1 MSDIVYLTLSGEFQG
16 NISTGCGTQKSVGNR
31 YQLGHEDQIFIFSLM
46 QSTTSTGAG
55 ANHLG
60 IRFCKTL
67 DKSSPL
73 LSNAI
78 NNNESLNMVFD
89 IYRVNRYGR
98 MEKYYVIEVR
108 GARLNSIQFQMQEN
122 TLDYEYISAD
132 YDYIRCC
139 HLAAGTEFDHLVT
152 PENYQRLFPPAP
164 VLPEPK
170 PPEEPVVRRV
180 TLVLGI
186 FFDGTGNN
194 AVNTG
199 NMLAACSAEHFD
211 IESLDAESIVKR
223 NVSEKMGISGTGATS
238 HSGYY
243 TNIHWLSELYLRAV
257 SDNGDYL
264 QYAIYIEGIG
274 TKAGKPDS
282 VIGMGLGVAGS
293 GVISKTDDAVG
304 RLTAEIATSLRLLKG
319 NYVIDDL
326 LFDIFGFSR
335 GAAAARHFA
344 NRIQPEDG
352 AIVNAI
358 KVGMEGYTYSGAPA
372 GKTRFIGIF
381 DTVAAIGTPTNGL
394 NPHSADTGGVNLSL
408 RPGVAQKVF
417 HITAQHECRYNFALN
432 SISPAWPELSLPGV
446 HSDIGGGY
454 LPQTREDLFLTRP
467 LVETLPADQPKGRSR
482 VYRQTIAQLPILE
495 RSATIAPLIRTNN
508 ITPEVWEDEF
518 APNDRYG
525 QMQKRSF
532 AALTLRQRIVK
543 HDWSMV
549 TLRVMIDAA
558 KEAGVLFDDVER
570 KKGTE
575 LPAALDDFCQKAI
588 AMGKAARTKA
598 PTPQFSPEEID
609 IIAELYTHC
618 SANWNAV
625 AVNQDGNITGG
636 AAVSESVS
644 FVNRP
649 DEEWIR
655 TVYNMDGVKQ

>member
-108 GARLNSIQFQMQEN
+108 GARLNSIQFQMEEN
-122 TLDYEYISAD
+122 TLDYEYISAE

-199 NMLAACSAEHFD
+199 NMLAACSAEHFRID
-211 IESLDAESIVKR
+211 SPDAESILER
-223 NVSEKMGISGTGATS
+223 NAAEKMGISGIGAAS
-238 HSGYY
+238 YSGYY
-243 TNIHWLSELYLRAV
+243 TNIYWLSELYSQTFLAT
-257 SDNGDYL
+257 DDYL
-264 QYAIYIEGIG
+264 QKAIYIEGIG
-274 TKAGKPDS
+274 TQAGKPDS
-282 VIGMGLGVAGS
+282 VIGKGLGIADS
-293 GVISKTDDAVG
+293 GVIAKTDGAVESLAAG
-304 RLTAEIATSLRLLKG
+304 IERSLRLLEG
-319 NYVIDDL
+319 NFVIDTL

-344 NRIQPEDG
+344 NRIQSEDS

-358 KVGMEGYTYSGAPA
+358 KAGMGSHTYSGSSA
-372 GKTRFIGIF
+372 GRTRFIGIF

-394 NPHSADTGGVNLSL
+394 NPHSADTGEVNLSL

-467 LVETLPADQPKGRSR
+467 LMETLPADQSKGRSR

-495 RSATIAPLIRTNN
+495 RSTTIAPLIRTNN
-508 ITPEVWEDEF
+508 ITPEVWEDEL
-518 APNDRYG
+518 APSDRYG

-570 KKGTE
+570 KKGME
-575 LPAALDDFCQKAI
+575 LPAALDAFCQKAI
-588 AMGKAARTKA
+588 AMGKAARTR
-598 PTPQFSPEEID
+598 TPATQFSSEEID

-625 AVNQDGNITGG
+625 AVNLDGNITGG

-649 DEEWIR
+649 DEDWIR

>member
-199 NMLAACSAEHFD
+199 NMLAACSAEHFRID
-211 IESLDAESIVKR
+211 SPDAESILAR
-223 NVSEKMGISGTGATS
+223 NAAEKMGISGIGATS
-238 HSGYY
+238 YLGYY
-243 TNIHWLSELYLRAV
+243 TNIHWLSELYSQTFLKTD
-257 SDNGDYL
+257 SYL
-264 QYAIYIEGIG
+264 QKSIYE
-274 TKAGKPDS
+274 
-282 VIGMGLGVAGS
+282 
-293 GVISKTDDAVG
+293 
-304 RLTAEIATSLRLLKG
+304 
-319 NYVIDDL
+319 
-326 LFDIFGFSR
+326 
-335 GAAAARHFA
+335 
-344 NRIQPEDG
+344 
-352 AIVNAI
+352 
-358 KVGMEGYTYSGAPA
+358 
-372 GKTRFIGIF
+372 
-381 DTVAAIGTPTNGL
+381 
-394 NPHSADTGGVNLSL
+394 
-408 RPGVAQKVF
+408 
-417 HITAQHECRYNFALN
+417 
-432 SISPAWPELSLPGV
+432 SP
-446 HSDIGGGY
+446 
-454 LPQTREDLFLTRP
+454 
-467 LVETLPADQPKGRSR
+467 R
-482 VYRQTIAQLPILE
+482 V
-495 RSATIAPLIRTNN
+495 
-508 ITPEVWEDEF
+508 
-518 APNDRYG
+518 
-525 QMQKRSF
+525 
-532 AALTLRQRIVK
+532 
-543 HDWSMV
+543 
-549 TLRVMIDAA
+549 
-558 KEAGVLFDDVER
+558 
-570 KKGTE
+570 
-575 LPAALDDFCQKAI
+575 
-588 AMGKAARTKA
+588 
-598 PTPQFSPEEID
+598 
-609 IIAELYTHC
+609 
-618 SANWNAV
+618 
-625 AVNQDGNITGG
+625 
-636 AAVSESVS
+636 
-644 FVNRP
+644 
-649 DEEWIR
+649 
-655 TVYNMDGVKQ
+655 

>member
-1 MSDIVYLTLSGEFQG
+1 MSDIVYLTLSGELQG

-152 PENYQRLFPPAP
+152 PENYPRLFPPAP
-164 VLPEPK
+164 VLPESK
-170 PPEEPVVRRV
+170 PPEEPDVRHV

-243 TNIHWLSELYLRAV
+243 TNIHWLSELYSQAFLKTG
-257 SDNGDYL
+257 SYL
-264 QYAIYIEGIG
+264 QNSIYIEGIG
-274 TKAGKPDS
+274 TQDGKPDS
-282 VIGMGLGVAGS
+282 IIGMGFGVADS
-293 GVISKTDDAVG
+293 GVIAKTDSAVAKLQAALLASLHLLDGDFVIDAV
-304 RLTAEIATSLRLLKG
+304 
-319 NYVIDDL
+319 

-344 NRIQPEDG
+344 NRIQSRDSKIIS
-352 AIVNAI
+352 AIASGVSRY
-358 KVGMEGYTYSGAPA
+358 KYTGEPA

-381 DTVAAIGTPTNGL
+381 DTVAAIGTPANGI
-394 NPHSADTGGVNLSL
+394 NPHSADTGEVNLAL
-408 RPGVAQKVF
+408 HPGVAQKVF

-432 SISPAWPELSLPGV
+432 SVSPAWPELSLPGA

-467 LVETLPADQPKGRSR
+467 LVETLSADQPNGHSH
-482 VYRQTIAQLPILE
+482 VYRQAMAQLSTLE
-495 RSATIAPLIRTNN
+495 RSDVIAPIIRTNS
-508 ITPEVWEDEF
+508 ITPEVWEGGLV
-518 APNDRYG
+518 PNDRYG

-575 LPAALDDFCQKAI
+575 LPAALDAYCQKAI
-588 AMGKAARTKA
+588 AMGKAVRAWIPA
-598 PTPQFSPEEID
+598 PQFSSKEID
-609 IIAELYTHC
+609 TIAESYIHC

-625 AVNQDGNITGG
+625 AVNQNGDISGG
-636 AAVSESVS
+636 AAAFEVVS

-649 DEEWIR
+649 DDGWIR
-655 TVYNMDGVKQ
+655 TVYNVDGVKQ

>member
-55 ANHLG
+55 ANPQG

-108 GARLNSIQFQMQEN
+108 GARLNSIQSQIKEN
-122 TLDYEYISAD
+122 AIDYEYISAD
-132 YDYIRCC
+132 YDYIHCS
-139 HLAAGTEFDHLVT
+139 HLAAGTEFYHLVT

-164 VLPEPK
+164 VLPESK

-194 AVNTG
+194 AVNTA
-199 NMLAACSAEHFD
+199 NMLAACSAEHFRID
-211 IESLDAESIVKR
+211 SPDAESILER
-223 NVSEKMGISGTGATS
+223 NAAEKMGISGIGAAS
-238 HSGYY
+238 YSGYY
-243 TNIHWLSELYLRAV
+243 TNVYWLSELYSQAFLAT
-257 SDNGDYL
+257 DDYL
-264 QYAIYIEGIG
+264 QKAIYIEGIG
-274 TKAGKPDS
+274 TQAGKPDS
-282 VIGMGLGVAGS
+282 VIGKGLGIADS
-293 GVISKTDDAVG
+293 GVIAKTDDAVQK
-304 RLTAEIATSLRLLKG
+304 LKAAIVSSLDSLDEKYSVKALL
-319 NYVIDDL
+319 I
-326 LFDIFGFSR
+326 DIFGFSR

-344 NRIQPEDG
+344 NRIQSEDS

-358 KVGMEGYTYSGAPA
+358 KAGMGSHTYSGSPA

-381 DTVAAIGTPTNGL
+381 DTVAAIGTPANGL
-394 NPHSADTGGVNLSL
+394 NPHSADTGEVNLSL

-482 VYRQTIAQLPILE
+482 VYRQTMAQLSILE

-508 ITPEVWEDEF
+508 ITPEVWEDEL
-518 APNDRYG
+518 APSDRYG

-558 KEAGVLFDDVER
+558 REAGVLFDDVER

>member
-1 MSDIVYLTLSGEFQG
+1 MSDIVYLTLSGERQG

-46 QSTTSTGAG
+46 QSTISTGAG
-55 ANHLG
+55 ANPQG
-60 IRFCKTL
+60 IRFCKML

-73 LSNAI
+73 LYSAI
-78 NNNESLNMVFD
+78 NNNESLNMTFD
-89 IYRVNRYGR
+89 IYRINRFGR

-108 GARLNSIQFQMQEN
+108 GARLNSIQLQVEED
-122 TLDYEYISAD
+122 TIDYEYISAD
-132 YDYIRCC
+132 YDYIRCS

-164 VLPEPK
+164 ALPESK

-211 IESLDAESIVKR
+211 IQSLDAESIVKR
-223 NVSEKMGISGTGATS
+223 NVSEKMGIKGMGATS
-238 HSGYY
+238 YSGYY
-243 TNIHWLSELYLRAV
+243 TNIHWLSELYRRAFSV
-257 SDNGDYL
+257 TDSYIQRG
-264 QYAIYIEGIG
+264 IYIEGIG
-274 TKAGKPDS
+274 TQAGEPDS
-282 VIGMGLGVAGS
+282 VIGMGLGISDS
-293 GVISKTDDAVG
+293 GVIAKTNNAVQK
-304 RLTAEIATSLRLLKG
+304 LTSSIAAALDSLDGEYSVEALL
-319 NYVIDDL
+319 I
-326 LFDIFGFSR
+326 DIFGFSR

-344 NRIQPEDG
+344 NRIQSEDS

-358 KVGMEGYTYSGAPA
+358 KVGMGSHTYSGAPA

-394 NPHSADTGGVNLSL
+394 NPHSADTGEVNLSL

-432 SISPAWPELSLPGV
+432 SVSPAWPELSLPGV

-467 LVETLPADQPKGRSR
+467 LVETLSADQANEHSL
-482 VYRQTIAQLPILE
+482 VYRQAMAQLPMLE
-495 RSATIAPLIRTNN
+495 RSVAIAPIIRTND
-508 ITPEVWEDEF
+508 ITPEVWEDDLT
-518 APNDRYG
+518 PNDRYG

-532 AALTLRQRIVK
+532 AALTLRKRIVK

-575 LPAALDDFCQKAI
+575 LPAVLDDFCQKAI
-588 AMGKAARTKA
+588 AMGKAARTR
-598 PTPQFSPEEID
+598 TPATQFSSEEMD
-609 IIAELYTHC
+609 SIAESYIHC
-618 SANWNAV
+618 SANWNAI
-625 AVNQDGNITGG
+625 AVNQNGGLGGG
-636 AAVSESVS
+636 AAVSEVVG

-649 DEEWIR
+649 DEEWSR
-655 TVYNMDGVKQ
+655 TIYNMDGVKQ

>member
-211 IESLDAESIVKR
+211 IESLDAESILER
-223 NVSEKMGISGTGATS
+223 NAAEKMGSSGIGVAS
-238 HSGYY
+238 YSGYY
-243 TNIHWLSELYLRAV
+243 TNVYWLSELYSQAFLAT
-257 SDNGDYL
+257 DDYL
-264 QYAIYIEGIG
+264 QKAIYIEGIG
-274 TKAGKPDS
+274 TQAGKPDS
-282 VIGMGLGVAGS
+282 VIGKGLGIADS
-293 GVISKTDDAVG
+293 GVIAKTDDAVQK
-304 RLTAEIATSLRLLKG
+304 LKAAIVSSLDSLDEKYSVKALL
-319 NYVIDDL
+319 I
-326 LFDIFGFSR
+326 DIFGFSR

-344 NRIQPEDG
+344 NRIQSEDS

-358 KVGMEGYTYSGAPA
+358 KAGMGSHTYSGSPA

-394 NPHSADTGGVNLSL
+394 NPHSADTGEVNLSL

>member
-55 ANHLG
+55 ANPQG

-78 NNNESLNMVFD
+78 NNNESLNMAFD
-89 IYRVNRYGR
+89 IYRANRYGR
-98 MEKYYVIEVR
+98 IEKYYVIEVR
-108 GARLNSIQFQMQEN
+108 GARLNSIQSQMKEN

-132 YDYIRCC
+132 YDYIRCS
-139 HLAAGTEFDHLVT
+139 HLPAGTEFYHLVT

-164 VLPEPK
+164 VLPESK

-194 AVNTG
+194 AVNTA
-199 NMLAACSAEHFD
+199 NMLAACSAEHFRID
-211 IESLDAESIVKR
+211 SPDAESILER
-223 NVSEKMGISGTGATS
+223 NAAEKMGISGIGAAS
-238 HSGYY
+238 YSGYY
-243 TNIHWLSELYLRAV
+243 TNVYWLSELYSQAFLAT
-257 SDNGDYL
+257 DDYL
-264 QYAIYIEGIG
+264 QKAIYIEGIG
-274 TKAGKPDS
+274 TQAGKPDS
-282 VIGMGLGVAGS
+282 VIGKGLGIADS
-293 GVISKTDDAVG
+293 GVIAKTDDAVQK
-304 RLTAEIATSLRLLKG
+304 LKAAIVSSLDSLDEKYSVKALL
-319 NYVIDDL
+319 I
-326 LFDIFGFSR
+326 DIFGFSR

-344 NRIQPEDG
+344 NRIQSEDS

-358 KVGMEGYTYSGAPA
+358 KAGMGSHTYSGSPA

-381 DTVAAIGTPTNGL
+381 DTVAAIGTPANGL
-394 NPHSADTGGVNLSL
+394 NPHSADTGEVNLSL

-482 VYRQTIAQLPILE
+482 VYRQTMAQLSILE

-508 ITPEVWEDEF
+508 ITPEVWEDEL
-518 APNDRYG
+518 APSDRYG

-558 KEAGVLFDDVER
+558 REAGVLFDDVER

>member
-46 QSTTSTGAG
+46 QSTISTGAG

-108 GARLNSIQFQMQEN
+108 GARLNSIQFQMEEN

-243 TNIHWLSELYLRAV
+243 TNIHWLSELYRRAFSV
-257 SDNGDYL
+257 TDSYIQRG
-264 QYAIYIEGIG
+264 IYIEGIG
-274 TKAGKPDS
+274 TQAGEPDS
-282 VIGMGLGVAGS
+282 VIGMGLGIADS
-293 GVISKTDDAVG
+293 GVIAKTDKAVQK
-304 RLTAEIATSLRLLKG
+304 LTSSIAAALDSLDGEYSVEALL
-319 NYVIDDL
+319 I
-326 LFDIFGFSR
+326 DIFGFSR

-344 NRIQPEDG
+344 NRIQSED
-352 AIVNAI
+352 ASIVNAVKAGLGI
-358 KVGMEGYTYSGAPA
+358 HTYNGSPA

-467 LVETLPADQPKGRSR
+467 LVETLPADQPKGRSH
-482 VYRQTIAQLPILE
+482 VYRQTMAQLSILE

-558 KEAGVLFDDVER
+558 KEAGVLFDNVDAVD
-570 KKGTE
+570 E
-575 LPAALDDFCQKAI
+575 LNMPDELDGLCEKARE
-588 AMGKAARTKA
+588 MGKAARFRTSVA
-598 PTPQFSPEEID
+598 EFSPEEINA
-609 IIAELYTHC
+609 ITESYIHC

-625 AVNQDGNITGG
+625 TVNLSGELKGG
-636 AAVSESVS
+636 VAASEIVS